1 MKKNIEIIYL
11 AGGCYWGLEHLINE
25 ISGVINT
32 EVGFSGG
39 HIKNVCYKEV
49 TKGDTGHAETVK
61 VEFDNSIL
69 PLDALLEEFF
79 KIHNPTTINQQG
91 NDMGSQYRSV
101 IFYTNPNQKKVALK
115 MIKKINDS
123 GKWGAAVVTSLEQ
136 FVAFYPAEESHQKY
150 LQRNPS
156 GYTCHFKR
164 DISFDL

>member
-1 MKKNIEIIYL
+1 MEKNIEIIYL
-11 AGGCYWGLEHLINE
+11 AGGCYWGLEYLINE
-25 ISGVINT
+25 ISGVNDT

-61 VEFDNSIL
+61 VEFDSLIL

-91 NDMGSQYRSV
+91 NDMGSQYRSA

-123 GKWGAAVVTSLEQ
+123 GKWGAAVVTVVEQ

-164 DISFDL
+164 DISFE

>member
-1 MKKNIEIIYL
+1 MEKNIEIIYL
-11 AGGCYWGLEHLINE
+11 AGGCYWGLEYLINE
-25 ISGVINT
+25 ISGVIDT

-61 VEFDNSIL
+61 VEFDSLIL

-91 NDMGSQYRSV
+91 NDMGSQYRSA

-164 DISFDL
+164 DISFE

>member
-11 AGGCYWGLEHLINE
+11 AGGCYWGLEYLINE
-25 ISGVINT
+25 ISGVNDT

-61 VEFDNSIL
+61 VEFDSLIL

-91 NDMGSQYRSV
+91 NDMGSQYRSA

-164 DISFDL
+164 DISFE

>member
-1 MKKNIEIIYL
+1 MEKNIEIIYL

-25 ISGVINT
+25 IPGVIDT

-61 VEFDNSIL
+61 VEFNNLIL
-69 PLDALLEEFF
+69 PLDVLLEEFF

-91 NDMGSQYRSV
+91 NDLGSQYRSA
-101 IFYTNPNQKKVALK
+101 IFFINPHQKLVAQK

-123 GKWGAAVVTSLEQ
+123 GKWGAAVVTSIEQ

>member
-1 MKKNIEIIYL
+1 MEKNIEIIYL

-25 ISGVINT
+25 IPGVINT

-61 VEFDNSIL
+61 VEFDSLIL

-91 NDMGSQYRSV
+91 NDMGSQYRSA